1 MNGRRF
7 KRRWPASRNLR
18 SGDGRGIPPSILAGA
33 GAGAAAKQPQV
44 HTPFLLDAQ
53 RWINSLVEYE
63 TTHPH
68 PAPLNKAEK
77 KVLAEL
83 ELILAP
89 APDEP
94 DLSGEDWIS
103 LLQREYAPPRVSPH
117 TAPLLPSPYLGH
129 LVASFLHS
137 RKRH

>member
-1 MNGRRF
+1 MADNDKNG
-7 KRRWPASRNLR
+7 K
-18 SGDGRGIPPSILAGA
+18 GAGA

-77 KVLAEL
+77 KVLQEL
-83 ELILAP
+83 QSILTP

-94 DLSGEDWIS
+94 ELGGEDWIS
-103 LLQREYAPPRVSPH
+103 LLQRE
-117 TAPLLPSPYLGH
+117 
-129 LVASFLHS
+129 
-137 RKRH
+137 